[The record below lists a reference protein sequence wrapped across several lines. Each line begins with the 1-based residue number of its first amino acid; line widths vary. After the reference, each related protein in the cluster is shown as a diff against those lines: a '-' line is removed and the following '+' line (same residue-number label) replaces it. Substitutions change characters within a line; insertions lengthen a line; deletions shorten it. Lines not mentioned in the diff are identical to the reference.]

1 MDCNTVRRKSLLFSK
16 RIVFASRHLRDIKGE
31 YILTKQLVRSGTS
44 IGVNIAEAQYGSSR
58 KDFLNK
64 LYIALK
70 EWAETRYWLELLH
83 ICDYVTNSEYDSLY
97 HDCEELRKILSTIT
111 KTTKESL

>member
-1 MDCNTVRRKSLLFSK
+1 MDCNTVRRKSLLFAR

-44 IGVNIAEAQYGSSR
+44 IGANIAEAQYGSSR

-64 LYIALK
+64 LYIAQPGGSIRDDLV
-70 EWAETRYWLELLH
+70 
-83 ICDYVTNSEYDSLY
+83 I
-97 HDCEELRKILSTIT
+97 EECNKNGIAMAFTGMRLFHH
-111 KTTKESL
+111 